1 MSKNDDYLE
10 EKKTLGQFL
19 ELQVEVVMF
28 FIEHSFL
35 LEGTINKLWNSTLDF
50 FQTFFLMDRD
60 CHFEE
65 KNLLSRIIFKLPSK
79 N

>member
-35 LEGTINKLWNSTLDF
+35 LEGTINKLW
-50 FQTFFLMDRD
+50 
-60 CHFEE
+60 
-65 KNLLSRIIFKLPSK
+65 
-79 N
+79 